1 MKFIGIDPAMRL
13 NGLAVCVI
21 DDKKVYFGRYRNL
34 ATWIM
39 DSLTWQTDSAIC
51 VEDSSLQNMTFQRN
65 ANVRATTKISRNVG
79 MNQAA
84 SKIII
89 DLLELNGHK
98 VKGISPHY
106 KGSKWTI
113 DYCMSVIKAM
123 KLEVHGNKKLSQDE
137 IDAFQIA
144 LISKTYFENHGR
156 AGYKKETPKVEPGIY
171 GGNNEAKD

>member
-1 MKFIGIDPAMRL
+1 
-13 NGLAVCVI
+13 
-21 DDKKVYFGRYRNL
+21 
-34 ATWIM
+34 
-39 DSLTWQTDSAIC
+39 
-51 VEDSSLQNMTFQRN
+51 
-65 ANVRATTKISRNVG
+65 

-98 VKGISPHY
+98 VKGISPQH
-106 KGSKWTI
+106 KGSKWNI